1 MKRQTGNYT
10 KTPIALALAA
20 MLSVLANGA
29 QAQNAATEGLN
40 LGQLEFV
47 AAETEKN
54 TVYKDV
60 LEALKTIE
68 DTTKAARTNAPEDN
82 SGPPLGVLISLSQQG
97 TGNEIDITATDS
109 TLVINSVDDYLQD
122 STNSAV
128 GNTFTAN
135 INASVNN
142 EGEDGGGNVV
152 YLSQKGNSTFTLNI
166 TGDSNQVMLS
176 EFGGQTGLEEA
187 FVNIYS
193 SNNEVEIYRQGAALS
208 GAADK
213 LELDISGSSSDNV
226 VVLGYDAFSGIV
238 GKINSGSSYVTV
250 VQDKADQIGPADS
263 SYNNYVTF
271 TIDDADGGSGLFDL
285 RQLGIGNQLTL
296 VANGA
301 NNDIRIDQRNTA
313 GGINKMTL
321 NVVQDNSTFD
331 ISANGT
337 NNYISIDQSNTA
349 GEGTVDGI
357 SKMTLDVDQSN
368 STIDIS
374 QAGPSTS
381 VISLTGDG
389 NAISVNNSKIGDSE
403 SPIVTNV
410 SLTNTGTMGNSVTL
424 NDYRQVGTEAM
435 ADTGVI
441 VSGEG
446 NTLTTTGDIGT
457 FTVTGDRNN
466 LMVNNIAYHSD
477 TAGLTSI
484 SIKGSDNIAKDGLK
498 TYSMYGDVEATYK
511 IDGDNNKLN
520 TSFDSQE
527 GGTFEVTVNNKE
539 AGSSALGNNITI
551 DSGWYQSFKL
561 DIQGDNNS
569 YDFQARAHDYTSV
582 SSYIKGSGN
591 TQKFLDGSIIYD
603 NDVVPIDI
611 TTRIVGHNNS
621 WYYGVG
627 TNGFSHTVDGDGF
640 AGEVTANTSSGG
652 YKQSF
657 SQLGSGTSSLTHSG
671 GTVKISTM
679 GSALG
684 T

>member
-47 AAETEKN
+47 ATQTDVN
-54 TVYKDV
+54 PVYQDV
-60 LEALKTIE
+60 LEALDKIKN
-68 DTTKAARTNAPEDN
+68 TTEAARTNAAEDN

-97 TGNEIDITATDS
+97 TGNEIDITTTDS
-109 TLVINSVDDYLQD
+109 TLVINSVGEYLQD
-122 STNSAV
+122 STNGDGV
-128 GNTFTAN
+128 NKFTAN
-135 INASVNN
+135 ISASGDGG
-142 EGEDGGGNVV
+142 GEDGGGNVV

-213 LELDISGSSSDNV
+213 LELDISESSSDNV
-226 VVLGYDAFSGIV
+226 VVLGYDAFSTIV

-250 VQDKADQIGPADS
+250 VQNQDGQTLPEGSSLTDGDK
-263 SYNNYVTF
+263 NNVTF
-271 TIDDADGGSGLFDL
+271 TINDAEGVSGFFDL

-301 NNDIRIDQRNTA
+301 NNDIRIDQRNT
-313 GGINKMTL
+313 GVISDDLVGTVDGINKMTL
-321 NVVQDNSTFD
+321 N
-331 ISANGT
+331 
-337 NNYISIDQSNTA
+337 
-349 GEGTVDGI
+349 
-357 SKMTLDVDQSN
+357 VDQSN

-381 VISLTGDG
+381 VISLSGDG
-389 NAISVNNSKIGDSE
+389 NAITVSNSKIGDSE

-410 SLTNTGTMGNSVTL
+410 SLTNAVGTAGNVVTL
-424 NDYRQVGTEAM
+424 NDYRQVGIADDT
-435 ADTGVI
+435 DTGVI

-466 LMVNNIAYHSD
+466 LMVQN
-477 TAGLTSI
+477 TADYSVTARLPSI
-484 SIKGSDNIAKDGLK
+484 SINGSDNSAEDGLK
-498 TYSMYGDVEATYK
+498 TTGSMYGEVEAIYK
-511 IDGDNNKLN
+511 IDGDNNTLK
-520 TSFDSQE
+520 TDFFSYM
-527 GGTFEVTVNNKE
+527 GGTFEVTVNNE
-539 AGSSALGNNITI
+539 ETGSSALGNNITI
-551 DSGWYQSFKL
+551 VSAYDSFKL
-561 DIQGDNNS
+561 NIQGDNNT
-569 YDFQARAHDYTSV
+569 YDFQADAYYSTSRV
-582 SSYIKGSGN
+582 NSYITGSGN
-591 TQKFLDGSIIYD
+591 TQKFRAGSEYYDHDVFPIY
-603 NDVVPIDI
+603 DI

-640 AGEVTANTSSGG
+640 AGEVTANSSSVG

-657 SQLGSGTSSLTHSG
+657 SQLGSGTSTLSHSG
-671 GTVKISTM
+671 GTVKISTS
-679 GSALG
+679 GSAGGL
-684 T
+684 